1 MGPRASVRECQ
12 HSVSH
17 GGSMSERPR
26 RGRDG
31 PESPGGRAPGAV
43 LTAGRPWPAACWGPC
58 LLCTCPRSQPH
69 GAGEPC
75 SGSERLRGRRQTLGP
90 GAGSAVAA
98 GGGRRQLVS
107 VSPTGARGVL
117 GNKAGHL
124 PCASAAPGPQAPVWG
139 TVMPPALGG
148 RPVTPPG
155 QRPAPGRRPCSHA
168 KGGRGTGEPVSAV
181 TQPAPPCTPGPA
193 PRVPEQL

>member
-17 GGSMSERPR
+17 GGSGAAGMGLSLPVAVPR
-26 RGRDG
+26 
-31 PESPGGRAPGAV
+31 
-43 LTAGRPWPAACWGPC
+43 GPC
-58 LLCTCPRSQPH
+58 WQLAVRGLPHVGVPACSAPAPRSRPH

-181 TQPAPPCTPGPA
+181 TQPAPPGAPGPA